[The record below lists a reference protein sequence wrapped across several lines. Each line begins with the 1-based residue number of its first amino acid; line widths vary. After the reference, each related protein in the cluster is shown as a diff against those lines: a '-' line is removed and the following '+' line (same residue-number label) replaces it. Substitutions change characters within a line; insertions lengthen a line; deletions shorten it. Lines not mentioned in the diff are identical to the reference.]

1 MVSETHSSTKLYLA
15 IWGWLAGLMLLGVL
29 VSELPILPVAK
40 AWIVLTVVILSTIKA
55 SLVALYYMHL
65 KMDQRLLAFVA
76 LAPFLL
82 IALALS
88 VVFSSHFV
96 RL

>member
-1 MVSETHSSTKLYLA
+1 MTESASHVRLYLG
-15 IWGWLAGLMLLGVL
+15 IWVALAALMLLGVCL
-29 VSELPILPVAK
+29 SELPILPLSHRV
-40 AWIVLTVVILSTIKA
+40 IILVVVILSTIKA

-65 KMDQRLLAFVA
+65 KMDQRLLAVVA

-82 IALALS
+82 ITLALG
-88 VVFSSHFV
+88 VVFSSYLV